1 MQIYDTITGYF
12 NAEEILSSRFY
23 FIFVTGARGTG
34 KTFST
39 LKYLMEEKKTFI
51 FMRRTQTEAD
61 LQGGTGDASEITKVC
76 NYLGIEPKFN
86 KIHQNV
92 TVCDYGKGKIFI
104 LGLSTFAKI
113 RGMNFS
119 SCDFI
124 VYDEFITE
132 PHVPALKAE
141 GLALQNMYESAN
153 RNREL
158 EGKRPIKLI
167 CLSNSLN
174 IANDIFI
181 SWDLIGPAEELSGAP
196 DEQMIYTR
204 NETLLI
210 IMKNSPISEMKEETM
225 LYRNASEEFK
235 DMALHNKFILNDFT
249 YVESR
254 NLRDYRPVF
263 QVGNLYFY
271 RHKSLTEFYVSFKH
285 AEVKDERRYRAT
297 ISDLQRFRRK
307 ENKYWGAYLDG
318 LVRFESYKCIALFEK
333 YFK

>member
-1 MQIYDTITGYF
+1 MQVYDTITGYF

-39 LKYLMEEKKTFI
+39 LKYLMEEKKNFI

-76 NYLGIEPKFN
+76 SYLGLEPKFN

-92 TVCDYGKGKIFI
+92 TVCDYGGGRIFI

-113 RGMNFS
+113 RGMNFLF
-119 SCDFI
+119 CDYI

-158 EGKRPIKLI
+158 EGKKPIKLI

-181 SWDLIGPAEELSGAP
+181 SWDLIGPAEELSAAP

-210 IMKNSPISEMKEETM
+210 IMKNSPISEMKESTM
-225 LYRNASEEFK
+225 LYRNASDEFK
-235 DMALHNKFILNDFT
+235 DMALRNKFILNDFT

-254 NLRDYRPVF
+254 NLKDYRPVF

-271 RHKSLTEFYVSFKH
+271 RHKSLTEFYVTFKH
-285 AEVKDERRYRAT
+285 AEVKDERRYKA
-297 ISDLQRFRRK
+297 SSADLQRFRRK